1 MSDARLSTDALR
13 QSVVEQLM
21 RLVGLPDDETAAREA
36 DETLL
41 ALDARLGEEAT
52 LPTGSIA
59 A

>member
-21 RLVGLPDDETAAREA
+21 RIIGLPDDESATREA

-41 ALDARLGEEAT
+41 ALDVRLDEEAT
-52 LPTGSIA
+52 QSGGPLA